1 VAPPPA
7 PGLLLL
13 LGALSAFGPLCI
25 DMYLPGLPEL
35 RDDLG
40 SSASLVGLTLS
51 GCLAGLAL
59 GQLVAGPLSDAR
71 GRRAVILAGLGAFVL
86 ASVLCALAPSV
97 WTLIALRVAQGFAG
111 AAGIVAARATVRDR
125 YAGAQAA
132 HVFSLLLL
140 VNGLAPI
147 LAPILGGQLLLV
159 TSWRGIFLVLAAI
172 GAVLL
177 LACALRLPESLPPER
192 RRTGGLRDVRRAF
205 SMLVRDRAFVAH
217 ALSCGLAFA
226 AMFAYISGSPFV
238 LQEVYGVSAQEFS
251 LLFALNAVGLV
262 AAGRA
267 NSLLLRRHGPGRLLR
282 AGLLLQGAGGCAL
295 LVVVA
300 TDVVGLAGVVPC
312 LFVVVACIGLVLP
325 NATALAMAD
334 FPQDAGSAAGLLG
347 VLQYAIGAA
356 AAPLVGL
363 AGDDTAVPMGLVIA
377 VLTVLASVA
386 LASAPGRHP
395 A

>member
-125 YAGAQAA
+125 YEGAQAA

-205 SMLVRDRAFVAH
+205 SMLVRDR
-217 ALSCGLAFA
+217 AFA

-363 AGDDTAVPMGLVIA
+363 AGDDTALPMGLVIA